1 MHIEVFKG
9 SNPKVWY
16 WHFKNKGRVTANN
29 EAFPS
34 KSNAIRAAK
43 GVVKAVMKKG
53 CYVCTPLFVS
63 TEKPD
68 CLEIRWG

>member
-43 GVVKAVMKKG
+43 GVVKAVMKEG

-68 CLEIRWG
+68 CLEIRWS